1 MIYLSSTWN
10 SYIMKDIELELENLN
25 IKPHEIIKGKIK
37 VNYLGR
43 YDGVVVNTQ
52 ILNSNQ
58 LIVYKSYNN
67 KTISQNIARLFINK
81 NDMPQNTAEFTAT
94 IEFEPK
100 EDHEV
105 KFRVSIIQEHKE
117 IESDILFAKLTL

>member
-1 MIYLSSTWN
+1 
-10 SYIMKDIELELENLN
+10 MKDVELRLENKN
-25 IKPHEIIKGKIK
+25 IEPHEIIKGKIQ
-37 VNYLGR
+37 VNYPGR

-58 LIVYKSYNN
+58 LIVYKSYNS
-67 KTISQNIARLFINK
+67 KEISQNVSRLFINR
-81 NDMPQNTAEFTAT
+81 NDMPQNTVEFTAS

-100 EDHEV
+100 ETHDV

-117 IESDILFAKLTL
+117 IESDILFAKLVP

>member
-1 MIYLSSTWN
+1 
-10 SYIMKDIELELENLN
+10 MKDIELKLENSS

-37 VNYLGR
+37 VNYPGR

-58 LIVYKSYNN
+58 LIVYRSYNT
-67 KTISQNIARLFINK
+67 KTISQNISRLFINR

-100 EDHEV
+100 EDHDV

-117 IESDILFAKLTL
+117 IESDILFAKLVP